1 MRPSSKYAVVA
12 LVVLV
17 AYAQPGWAAPAAAAC
32 TGPTEQG
39 DIRTE
44 MLADYDMYSS
54 PPPPAGDD
62 KLHVAVSAEL
72 KMVESVSEPSGSVKM
87 VIEHT
92 MQWVDSRL
100 AFASATL
107 NNGCFQHERA
117 VFPSGMLDE
126 IWYPEYS
133 FSNAIGSFGDTSTF
147 LVFKNDGEVLVKVRQ
162 GVEASCTF
170 DFQKMPFDEQ
180 ECHARLQLNAPVQL
194 VDITP
199 PTAGSNSLFNV
210 PDTGIAGG
218 TIEWTILSTSM
229 VVGETSGSPPAMSY
243 ADFTV
248 KMRRKPEYWMSFVLI
263 PSIFLVALS
272 YGTFWIQ
279 RSAVPARAAFCFI
292 AFLSTINNTKGAL
305 SALPKL
311 SAGDAWMLGVLS
323 KSQYFCAYTV
333 VEVVMANYLLHIE
346 TRVKAAL
353 KEVSEKEDLSGEQ
366 ISDRQSFV
374 RSKAGRIGR
383 ALIRK
388 NGTMAFSDQDMDVWS
403 RWLFP
408 IAYVIAVGTDTSMAG
423 VAW

>member
-1 MRPSSKYAVVA
+1 
-12 LVVLV
+12 
-17 AYAQPGWAAPAAAAC
+17 
-32 TGPTEQG
+32 
-39 DIRTE
+39 
-44 MLADYDMYSS
+44 
-54 PPPPAGDD
+54 
-62 KLHVAVSAEL
+62 
-72 KMVESVSEPSGSVKM
+72 
-87 VIEHT
+87 
-92 MQWVDSRL
+92 
-100 AFASATL
+100 
-107 NNGCFQHERA
+107 
-117 VFPSGMLDE
+117 
-126 IWYPEYS
+126 
-133 FSNAIGSFGDTSTF
+133 
-147 LVFKNDGEVLVKVRQ
+147 VRQ

-199 PTAGSNSLFNV
+199 PTGSKSLFNV

-248 KMRRKPEYWMSFVLI
+248 KMRRKPEYWVSFVLI

-353 KEVSEKEDLSGEQ
+353 KEVSEKEDLSGDQ

-388 NGTMAFSDQDMDVWS
+388 NGTMAFSDQDMDVLS

-408 IAYVIAVGTDTSMAG
+408 IAYVIAVGIDTSMAG
-423 VAW
+423 VA

>member
-1 MRPSSKYAVVA
+1 MRLSSKHAVIA
-12 LVVLV
+12 LVVL
-17 AYAQPGWAAPAAAAC
+17 AACTPALSQPGVAAC
-32 TGPTEQG
+32 TGSTEQG
-39 DIRTE
+39 DIRAE
-44 MLADYDMYSS
+44 MLVDYDLYSP

-72 KMVESVSEPSGSVKM
+72 KMVESVSEPSGSVRLA
-87 VIEHT
+87 IEHT
-92 MQWVDSRL
+92 MKWVDSRL

-147 LVFKNDGEVLVKVRQ
+147 LVFKNDGEVTVKVRE
-162 GVEASCTF
+162 GIEASCTF
-170 DFQKMPFDEQ
+170 DFKKMPFDEQ

-199 PTAGSNSLFNV
+199 PRAGESLFHV
-210 PDTGIAGG
+210 PSTGTAGG
-218 TIEWTILSTSM
+218 TVEWTILSTSM
-229 VVGETSGSPPAMSY
+229 EVGETSGSPPAMSY
-243 ADFTV
+243 ADLTV
-248 KMRRKPEYWMSFVLI
+248 KIQRKPDYWMSFVLI
-263 PSIFLVALS
+263 PSIFLVMLS

-279 RSAVPARAAFCFI
+279 RGAVPARAAFCFI

-311 SAGDAWMLGVLS
+311 SAGDAWLLGVLS

-333 VEVVMANYLLHIE
+333 VEVVVANYLLHVE

-353 KEVSEKEDLSGEQ
+353 KEVRDKEDVSGEL
-366 ISDRQSFV
+366 ISDKRSFV
-374 RSKAGRIGR
+374 RAKAGKFGS

-388 NGTMAFSDQDMDVWS
+388 DGTMAFSDQHVDVFS

-408 IAYVIAVGTDTSMAG
+408 VAYVITVGTVTVTADV
-423 VAW
+423 VAV